1 MENSRERN
9 FIMKDK
15 ITVEDYKVVGA
26 QVKLMKG
33 SLSNIV
39 RLLSG
44 KVPKSLYMPQI
55 YKIEDALRV
64 LGSNL
69 EDRMFH
75 DYPDLSNEYLHVFYG
90 ADIQIA
96 DCEADGEQTGC
107 EQACL

>member
-1 MENSRERN
+1 
-9 FIMKDK
+9 MKEK

-33 SLSNIV
+33 ALSNIV

-44 KVPKSLYMPQI
+44 KVPKSLYMPRV
-55 YKIEDALRV
+55 YKMEEALRL

-75 DYPDLSNEYLHVFYG
+75 DYPDLPNEYLHTFYG
-90 ADIQIA
+90 ADTQLSA
-96 DCEADGEQTGC
+96 FDSYEE
-107 EQACL
+107 

>member
-1 MENSRERN
+1 
-9 FIMKDK
+9 MKEK

-33 SLSNIV
+33 APSNIV

-64 LGSNL
+64 LSSNL

-75 DYPDLSNEYLHVFYG
+75 DYPDLSNEYLHTFYG
-90 ADIQIA
+90 ADTQLSACGA
-96 DCEADGEQTGC
+96 DEGEYGC
-107 EQACL
+107 E

>member
-1 MENSRERN
+1 MGNSRERN
-9 FIMKDK
+9 FIMKEK

-33 SLSNIV
+33 APSNIV

-55 YKIEDALRV
+55 YKIEESLRI
-64 LGSNL
+64 LSSNL

-75 DYPDLSNEYLHVFYG
+75 DYPDLSDEYLHTFYG
-90 ADIQIA
+90 VD
-96 DCEADGEQTGC
+96 TKLS
-107 EQACL
+107 ACDTEEE